1 MFPATKS
8 NDPHG
13 DDGDDGDD
21 DDDEGDDDDD
31 DDDNDDDDDDDHY
44 DKDLHGWD
52 EFTSSEAKEPFS
64 TVETLSQGGGQAD
77 HADNYLHFDVFGQI
91 FFSVHSVNFDE
102 DNHLV
107 ERPEMPRLRI

>member
-21 DDDEGDDDDD
+21 DDDDDD